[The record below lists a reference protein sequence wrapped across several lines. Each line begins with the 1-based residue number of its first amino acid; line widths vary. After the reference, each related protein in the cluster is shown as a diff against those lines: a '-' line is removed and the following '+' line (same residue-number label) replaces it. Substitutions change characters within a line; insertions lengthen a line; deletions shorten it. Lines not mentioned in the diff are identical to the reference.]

1 MGITTQQQPGKP
13 TRQSKRKR
21 NAGQVLTKLLLDDQ
35 LDWCQPVYADAPVTP
50 LDKDGIQ
57 AMHDAS
63 MTVLEDVGVL
73 FLSNVALSVFEL
85 HGCKVD
91 WDSKRVRM
99 DRGFVM
105 EQVAR
110 APSRINVTPRNSKR
124 AIIFGG

>member
-1 MGITTQQQPGKP
+1 MEKQPEKK

-21 NAGQVLTKLLLDDQ
+21 NAGQALTKMLLDDQ

-50 LDKDGIQ
+50 IDEDGIQ
-57 AMHDAS
+57 AIHDAS

-73 FLSNVALSVFEL
+73 FLNEAALRVFDQ

-99 DRGFVM
+99 DRAFVM
-105 EQVAR
+105 EQVAK
-110 APSRINVTPRNSKR
+110 AP
-124 AIIFGG
+124 